1 MRKLLWLIVL
11 LFVSITTFSQADVSV
26 QVNSLLSGRP
36 LSGVRVTILHDATFQ
51 VWQATTTEQG
61 IAFFPQLPVLS
72 NFRGIAARQITLQD
86 DGDNTAVKKEQDVEE
101 VFTFDLTSGM
111 QATIWVSLPEPTSTV
126 DLSLVTVTAP
136 QSPVQLDAQTATVS
150 AELTTQEIQALPV
163 EGRDITRS
171 LYRLPNVTQATG
183 FYPEA
188 PNVAINGAN
197 ALYTNY
203 LIDGMDNN
211 ERFLGGQKFAI
222 PVGFARNIQVLT
234 SNYGAQYG
242 WSGNGIINITT
253 PSGTN
258 TFTGEAFS
266 LTRPGPVID
275 GASPYAQR
283 DLSGNLVKDGF
294 QRYQGGFAIGGP
306 VLRNKTFFYINAEH
320 TTDLKDNRLVSPD
333 LGINEVVRGTNQF
346 SYLSARIDHRWN
358 DHLRSYWRFHSGTTS
373 IARQGG
379 GLEGGV
385 SFPSAGSVQDR
396 NSMIAAWHNSYVKG
410 RFAAQTNVQFSQFN
424 WDYGEALNGPQSQ
437 VTLWNPEE
445 QPIAV
450 IGHPGFI
457 FDELENTWQVQQKFS
472 WHTDKHIIRAGGGL
486 ISSDY
491 RLFGGGNVNGNYV
504 VKLTQDQLAGLQQQ
518 NLGTGLSINDLPDSA
533 AVVQYQVE
541 LQRNSY
547 GARQNLW
554 HIYLTDQW
562 TASPRLT
569 ITTGLRW
576 SYDNLSKGGSDQGD
590 FNNLSPRVHANYR
603 LSKRS
608 VLRGGYSLVYDRIIY
623 AIYSDALQQNNTS
636 PDYLTQLQALI
647 DAGLLP
653 ATTDLSQVT
662 FDGNLPATF
671 ENVNLGEGPKPAEA
685 APNRAQV
692 FTNERRILNPNGYD
706 NPYTHQLMVGYQ
718 YQAKNDLLFY
728 VDALYN
734 RSFNLFR
741 LRDINAPAPYP
752 INPDNVVVRSQAAAD
767 ASRPVPIYSDA
778 NGPYA
783 LVNGDTLR
791 GVARNVMVTETAG
804 DARYMALSFT
814 INKTL
819 NDHGLGYRLTYTLSR
834 LENNTDDINFRAQD
848 ANDFDAE
855 WGPSLNDRTH
865 VINAMVFYQPHERWL
880 LTAASLVQS
889 GQPINRIPDATLFGT
904 TDLNGDGRSF
914 GDAYLGNSDRWPGT
928 ARNSDRLPWS
938 VLFDL
943 SIQYTQPIGT
953 QELIVR
959 ADVFNLLNTENLSGY
974 SNNAT
979 QSNQI
984 QVGPSGSPLVRRNA
998 GPPRQFQ
1005 FGLQYRF

>member
-11 LFVSITTFSQADVSV
+11 LLVSITTFSQSDVTV

-36 LSGVRVTILHDATFQ
+36 LSGVQVTIIHDATFQ
-51 VWQATTTEQG
+51 VWQATTTDQG

-72 NFRGIAARQITLQD
+72 NYRGIASRHIVLQD
-86 DGDNTAVKKEQDVEE
+86 QEGNTAIKKEKDIEE
-101 VFTFDLTSGM
+101 VFTFDLTSGKH
-111 QATIWVSLPEPTSTV
+111 ATIWVSLPEPTSTV
-126 DLSLVTVTAP
+126 ELAFVTVTAP
-136 QSPVQLDAQTATVS
+136 QRPVLLNGQTATVS
-150 AELTTQEIQALPV
+150 TELTTKEIQALPV

-171 LYRLPNVTQATG
+171 LYRLPGVTQATG
-183 FYPEA
+183 FFPEA
-188 PNVAINGAN
+188 PNVSINGAN

-222 PVGFARNIQVLT
+222 PVGFTRNIQVLT

-253 PSGTN
+253 PSGSN
-258 TFTGEAFS
+258 TFSGEAFTLS
-266 LTRPGPVID
+266 RPGPAID

-294 QRYQGGFAIGGP
+294 QRYQGGFAVGGP

-333 LGINEVVRGTNQF
+333 LAINELVRGTNRF
-346 SYLSARIDHRWN
+346 TYLSARIDHRWN
-358 DHLRSYWRFHSGTTS
+358 DHFRSYWRFHSGTVS

-379 GLEGGV
+379 GLEGGIT
-385 SFPSAGSVQDR
+385 FPSAGSVQDR
-396 NSMIAAWHNSYVKG
+396 NSLITAWHNSYVKG
-410 RFAAQTNVQFSQFN
+410 RFAAQMNVQFSQFN
-424 WDYGEALNGPQSQ
+424 WDYGEALDGPQPQ

-457 FDELENTWQVQQKFS
+457 FDELENTWQVQQKFT
-472 WHTDKHIIRAGGGL
+472 WHTDKHVIRAGGGL
-486 ISSDY
+486 ISSEH
-491 RLFGGGNVNGNYV
+491 RLFGGGNRNGNYV
-504 VKLTQDQLAGLQQQ
+504 VKLTSDQLLSLRQQ
-518 NLGTGLSINDLPDSA
+518 NIGSNLSINNLPNNAD
-533 AVVQYQVE
+533 VLQYQVE
-541 LQRNSY
+541 LQPNSY

-554 HIYLTDQW
+554 HLYLTDQW
-562 TASPRLT
+562 IINPRLT
-569 ITTGLRW
+569 VTTGLRW
-576 SYDNLSKGGSDQGD
+576 SYDNLSKSGSGQGD
-590 FNNLSPRVHANYR
+590 FNNFSPRVHANYR

-623 AIYSDALQQNNTS
+623 AIYSDALQQNTTS
-636 PDYLTQLQALI
+636 PDYLAQLQALI
-647 DAGLLP
+647 DAGQLP
-653 ATTDLSQVT
+653 TDTDLSRVT
-662 FDGNLPATF
+662 FNGNLAATF
-671 ENVNLGEGPKPAEA
+671 ENVILGEGPTPIDA
-685 APNRAQV
+685 APNRAQI

-706 NPYTHQLMVGYQ
+706 NPYTHQLMLGYQ

-728 VDALYN
+728 VDALFN

-741 LRDINAPAPYP
+741 LRDLNAPAPYP
-752 INPDNVVVRSQAAAD
+752 IDPNNVVVRSPTIAD
-767 ASRPVPIYSDA
+767 ASRPVPIYTDA
-778 NGPYA
+778 NGAYTLLA
-783 LVNGDTLR
+783 GDTLR
-791 GVARNVMVTETAG
+791 GIARNVMVTETAG
-804 DARYMALSFT
+804 EAQYLALNF
-814 INKTL
+814 TL
-819 NDHGLGYRLTYTLSR
+819 NKGLNDQGLGYRLTYTLSR
-834 LENNTDDINFRAQD
+834 LKNNTDDINFRAQD

-865 VINAMVFYQPHERWL
+865 VINAIAFYQPQERWL
-880 LTAASLVQS
+880 LTAATLAQS

-928 ARNSDRLPWS
+928 SRNSDRLPWS
-938 VLFDL
+938 VLVDL

-953 QELIVR
+953 QELIIR

-984 QVGPSGSPLVRRNA
+984 QVGPNGSPLVRRNA

>member
-1 MRKLLWLIVL
+1 MRKLLWLFGL
-11 LFVSITTFSQADVSV
+11 LAWPFTALSQSDLTVKVYSQLYGRPIPDV
-26 QVNSLLSGRP
+26 QVD
-36 LSGVRVTILHDATFQ
+36 IYHDATAQ
-51 VWQATTTEQG
+51 QWSGVTNQQG
-61 IAFFPQLPVLS
+61 TVFLPQLPARS
-72 NFRGIAARQITLQD
+72 GYRGIASQLVTTSKESTTD
-86 DGDNTAVKKEQDVEE
+86 TVNTQLNENS
-101 VFTFDLTSGM
+101 FTFDLTAGEH
-111 QATIWVSLPEPTSTV
+111 ATIWVPIIDKRTTV
-126 DLSLVTVTAP
+126 ELSFVTVTAAEP
-136 QSPVQLDAQTATVS
+136 TVKLNAQSATVAS
-150 AELTTQEIQALPV
+150 TLTAKELEALPI

-222 PVGFARNIQVLT
+222 PVGFTRNIEVLT
-234 SNYGAQYG
+234 SNYGTQYG

-258 TFTGEAFS
+258 TVSGEAFALS
-266 LTRPGPVID
+266 RPGPVID

-294 QRYQGGFAIGGP
+294 QRYQGGFAVGGP
-306 VLRNKTFFYINAEH
+306 ILRDKTFFYINAEH
-320 TTDLKDNRLVSPD
+320 TTDLKDNRLNSPD
-333 LGINEVVRGTNQF
+333 LGINEIIRGTNRF
-346 SYLSARIDHRWN
+346 TYLSARIDHRWN
-358 DHLRSYWRFHSGTTS
+358 EHLRSYWRFHSGTVS

-385 SFPSAGSVQDR
+385 TFPSAGSVQDR
-396 NSMIAAWHNSYVKG
+396 NSLIAAWHNSYVKG
-410 RFAAQTNVQFSQFN
+410 QFAAQTNVQFSQFN

-445 QPIAV
+445 QPIAI

-457 FDELENTWQVQQKFS
+457 FDELENTWQVQQKLS
-472 WHTDKHIIRAGGGL
+472 WHTDKHVIRAGGGL
-486 ISSDY
+486 ISSAH
-491 RLFGGGNVNGNYV
+491 RMFGGGNVNGNYV
-504 VKLTQDQLAGLQQQ
+504 VKLTSDQLLTLRQQ
-518 NLGTGLSINDLPDSA
+518 NVGTSLSINDLPSNA
-533 AVVQYQVE
+533 EVIQYQVE
-541 LQRNSY
+541 LQPNSY

-554 HIYLTDQW
+554 HLYLSDQW
-562 TASPRLT
+562 AITPRLT
-569 ITTGLRW
+569 LTTGLRW

-590 FNNLSPRVHANYR
+590 YNNLSPRVHANYR
-603 LSKRS
+603 FKKRS

-623 AIYSDALQQNNTS
+623 AIYSDALQQNTTS
-636 PDYLTQLQALI
+636 ADYQAQLQALI
-647 DAGLLP
+647 DAGQLP
-653 ATTDLSQVT
+653 ADTDLSQVT
-662 FDGNLPATF
+662 FDGNLTATYN
-671 ENVNLGEGPKPAEA
+671 NVDLGEGPAPAEA
-685 APNRAQV
+685 APNREQV
-692 FTNERRILNPNGYD
+692 FANERRILNPNGYD
-706 NPYTHQLMVGYQ
+706 NPYTHQVMLGYQ

-728 VDALYN
+728 VDAMFN

-741 LRDINAPAPYP
+741 LRDVNAPAPFP
-752 INPDNVVVRSQAAAD
+752 INPDNLVVRTPAAAD
-767 ASRPVPIYSDA
+767 ATRPVPIYTDA
-778 NGPYA
+778 SGPYA
-783 LVNGDTLR
+783 LVDGDTLR
-791 GVARNVMVTETAG
+791 GIARNVMVTETAG
-804 DARYMALSFT
+804 EARYLALSFT
-814 INKTL
+814 LNKAM
-819 NDHGLGYRLTYTLSR
+819 NEQGIGYRITYTLSR

-848 ANDFDAE
+848 ANDFEAE

-865 VINAMVFYQPHERWL
+865 VINAMVFYQPHDRWL
-880 LTAASLVQS
+880 LTGASLVQS

-914 GDAYLGNSDRWPGT
+914 GDAYVGNSDRWPGEV
-928 ARNSDRLPWS
+928 RNSDRLPWS

-943 SIQYTQPIGT
+943 SLQYTQPIGE
-953 QELIVR
+953 QELVIR
-959 ADVFNLLNTENLSGY
+959 ADVFNVFNTENLSGY

-984 QVGPSGSPLVRRNA
+984 QVGPAGSTLVRRNA